1 MTSMIRSDA
10 LHCERI
16 VRRRARTFTLASYFL
31 PTRKRRASFA
41 IYAFRHAAYDII
53 RNGGND
59 RKAIARNL
67 LSHRR
72 DLAEAVDGRPRGPI
86 LRELRWAMREF
97 NISRFLMF
105 ELLEHTYRSASPP
118 RYETWEEFERD
129 FQAEARTVGAICG
142 QVCGIPGGAKQ
153 EKLAL
158 EYARTLGLAM
168 QLTNVLRDAGQDALD
183 GHCNLPDEE
192 LARFSLTRDEVTTDP
207 ELVRDPR
214 WNRLMTFETG
224 RARSMYAQALP
235 GIALL
240 SEDSQRCA
248 AACAIGYAAILDAL
262 EHMRYDALASRASV
276 GTIAKLGVLWDAWR
290 FKGKLRAIA

>member
-1 MTSMIRSDA
+1 MIRSDA

-16 VRRRARTFTLASYFL
+16 VRRTGRTFTLASYFL

-41 IYAFRHAAYDII
+41 IYAFRHAARDII
-53 RNGGND
+53 KNGGND

-97 NISRFLMF
+97 DVSRFLMF
-105 ELLEHTYRSASPP
+105 ELLDDVYRSASPA

-129 FQAEARTVGAICG
+129 FQVEARTVGAICA
-142 QVCGIPGGAKQ
+142 QVYGIPGGVRKQ
-153 EKLAL
+153 KLAL
-158 EYARTLGLAM
+158 DHARTLGVAM
-168 QLTNVLRDAGQDALD
+168 RLTSVLRDAGQDAL
-183 GHCNLPDEE
+183 GGRCHLPDEE
-192 LARFSLTRDEVTTDP
+192 LARFSLSRDEVTTDP
-207 ELVRDPR
+207 SLGRDPR
-214 WNRLMTFETG
+214 WHRLMTFETR
-224 RARSMYAQALP
+224 RARSLYDEALP
-235 GIALL
+235 GITLL

-262 EHMRYDALASRASV
+262 EHMRYNALEARASV
-276 GTIAKLGVLWDAWR
+276 GTIARIGVLWDAWR
-290 FKGKLRAIA
+290 FKGKVRAIA